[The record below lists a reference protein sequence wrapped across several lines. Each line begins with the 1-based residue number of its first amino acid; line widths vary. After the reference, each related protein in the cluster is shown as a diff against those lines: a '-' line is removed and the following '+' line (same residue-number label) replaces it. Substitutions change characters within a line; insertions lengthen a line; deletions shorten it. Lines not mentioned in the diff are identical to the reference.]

1 MTSYKLRREFLTT
14 IGTIYDQYGYPEY
27 CGWIEG
33 LMLLEPREWT
43 QRGISARLR
52 ELFPESKYPT
62 SIPSVNRA
70 LKVLETYG
78 VVEKSGSRKTGYR
91 YRVASSTNL
100 GMSMLQQLIIVNQ
113 NFIASMRD
121 LLARN
126 KKKDTALNR
135 AVNAEIKGIGVW
147 NAALEKVLEYLTS
160 EEME

>member
-1 MTSYKLRREFLTT
+1 M
-14 IGTIYDQYGYPEY
+14 YDQYGYPEY

-33 LMLLEPREWT
+33 LMLLEPQDWT
-43 QRGISARLR
+43 QRGISTRLS

-78 VVEKSGSRKTGYR
+78 VVEKSGSRKTGYQ
-91 YRVASSTNL
+91 YRITSSTNL
-100 GMSMLQQLIIVNQ
+100 GISMLQQLILVNI
-113 NFIASMRD
+113 NFISSMKE

-126 KKKDTALNR
+126 KKKDAALRR

-147 NAALEKVLEYLTS
+147 NRALEHVLEHLTG
-160 EEME
+160 EDTE